1 MRRWPL
7 VVVLALVLGLVGC
20 DHATKGLAA
29 ARLAEGPAVV
39 IPGVLELVYAENR
52 DSAFSLL
59 HPAVAE
65 TNRRCLLLVAAL
77 LGSAAGLGV
86 LARRWHASGWL
97 EKAALATLLGGALGN
112 LLDRALRGFVVDFI
126 HLTRWPVFNVADV
139 ALCCGGALLWIAAR
153 RTEAARGP
161 SPPGSGRVSGSPR

>member
-1 MRRWPL
+1 MRRWQL
-7 VVVLALVLGLVGC
+7 VVVVALVLGLVGC

-29 ARLAEGPAVV
+29 RRLAEGPAVV

-59 HPAVAE
+59 RPAVAE
-65 TNRRCLLLVAAL
+65 TDRRRLLLLAAL
-77 LGSAAGLGV
+77 LGSAAGLSV
-86 LARRWHASGWL
+86 LARRWQTSGWL
-97 EKAALATLLGGALGN
+97 EKTALATLLGGALGN

-126 HLTRWPVFNVADV
+126 HLTHWPVFNVADV

-153 RTEAARGP
+153 WSEAARSP
-161 SPPGSGRVSGSPR
+161 SRPGSGGVPGAPR